1 MYDIETLKRTIAS
14 AERDTD
20 NMLQRYGSGVRPSW
34 VSADIAINNTIIA
47 RYTKMLA
54 EAEANQGEPK

>member
-14 AERDTD
+14 AERDTE
-20 NMLQRYGSGVRPSW
+20 NMLQRYGTGVRPSW
-34 VSADIAINNTIIA
+34 ISADIAMNNARIA

-54 EAEANQGEPK
+54 EAEANQGETK